1 MPKRIAIIAAFGLL
15 GSLYSI
21 DAQAFP
27 TSFLAKNVAWSNV
40 IVVRNFCCLGFHR
53 NVYGYCV
60 RNGAPYRYLAP
71 AGFPPRVCHYP
82 ASAILAFEP
91 RPLKKATLE
100 VIEVQFLKRLLSRQ
114 LHSMTATAI
123 YGKGRS
129 PAARFRL
136 STPTPTRYIH
146 GA

>member
-40 IVVRNFCCLGFHR
+40 IVVRNFCGLGFHR

-82 ASAILAFEP
+82 Y
-91 RPLKKATLE
+91 
-100 VIEVQFLKRLLSRQ
+100 RL
-114 LHSMTATAI
+114 
-123 YGKGRS
+123 
-129 PAARFRL
+129 
-136 STPTPTRYIH
+136 
-146 GA
+146 GADGFCHPGL